1 MKKFFAEFKEFI
13 SRGNVVDLAVG
24 MIIGSAFTA
33 IVKSLVENIVTPLI
47 GVLLGGLDFSGLN
60 FTIGNAVIEIGL
72 FVNAVIT
79 FLLTAL
85 VLFCVVKTMN
95 RFKRKKEEEPKEEEP
110 APTPEDILLLQEI
123 RDLLKEQQSQAEAV
137 SSISAIPELCY
148 SFHRIKIMQSVRFY
162 PPGRP
167 HFLFLSTIRFPLC
180 RCHFS

>member
-1 MKKFFAEFKEFI
+1 MYEGWRGNTMKKFFAEFKEFI

-85 VLFCVVKTMN
+85 VLFCVVKAMN
-95 RFKRKKEEEPKEEEP
+95 RFKRKKEEES

-123 RDLLKEQQSQAEAV
+123 RDLLKEQQSQA
-137 SSISAIPELCY
+137 
-148 SFHRIKIMQSVRFY
+148 KQKQ
-162 PPGRP
+162 
-167 HFLFLSTIRFPLC
+167 
-180 RCHFS
+180 

>member
-60 FTIGNAVIEIGL
+60 ITIGDAAIEIGL
-72 FVNAVIT
+72 FVNAVVT
-79 FLLTAL
+79 FLLTAF

-95 RFKRKKEEEPKEEEP
+95 RFKRTKEEEPKEEEP

-123 RDLLKEQQSQAEAV
+123 RDLLKEQKSEN
-137 SSISAIPELCY
+137 
-148 SFHRIKIMQSVRFY
+148 R
-162 PPGRP
+162 
-167 HFLFLSTIRFPLC
+167 
-180 RCHFS
+180 

>member
-1 MKKFFAEFKEFI
+1 
-13 SRGNVVDLAVG
+13 

-47 GVLLGGLDFSGLN
+47 GVLLGGLNFSGLN

-95 RFKRKKEEEPKEEEP
+95 RFKRKKEEEPKKEEP
-110 APTPEDILLLQEI
+110 APTPEDILLLQKI
-123 RDLLKEQQSQAEAV
+123 RDLLKEQQSQA
-137 SSISAIPELCY
+137 
-148 SFHRIKIMQSVRFY
+148 KQKQ
-162 PPGRP
+162 
-167 HFLFLSTIRFPLC
+167 
-180 RCHFS
+180 

>member
-60 FTIGNAVIEIGL
+60 FTIGDAAIEIGL
-72 FVNAVIT
+72 FINAVIT
-79 FLLTAL
+79 FLLTAF
-85 VLFCVVKTMN
+85 VLFCVVKAMN

-123 RDLLKEQQSQAEAV
+123 RDLLKEQQSQA
-137 SSISAIPELCY
+137 
-148 SFHRIKIMQSVRFY
+148 KQKQ
-162 PPGRP
+162 
-167 HFLFLSTIRFPLC
+167 
-180 RCHFS
+180 

>member
-95 RFKRKKEEEPKEEEP
+95 RFKRKKE
-110 APTPEDILLLQEI
+110 
-123 RDLLKEQQSQAEAV
+123 
-137 SSISAIPELCY
+137 
-148 SFHRIKIMQSVRFY
+148 
-162 PPGRP
+162 
-167 HFLFLSTIRFPLC
+167 
-180 RCHFS
+180 

>member
-85 VLFCVVKTMN
+85 VLFCVVKAMN
-95 RFKRKKEEEPKEEEP
+95 RFKRKTEEEPKEEGP

-123 RDLLKEQQSQAEAV
+123 RDLLKEQKSQT
-137 SSISAIPELCY
+137 
-148 SFHRIKIMQSVRFY
+148 K
-162 PPGRP
+162 
-167 HFLFLSTIRFPLC
+167 
-180 RCHFS
+180 

>member
-47 GVLLGGLDFSGLN
+47 GVLLGGLD

-123 RDLLKEQQSQAEAV
+123 RDLLKEQQSQA
-137 SSISAIPELCY
+137 
-148 SFHRIKIMQSVRFY
+148 KQKQ
-162 PPGRP
+162 
-167 HFLFLSTIRFPLC
+167 
-180 RCHFS
+180 

>member
-72 FVNAVIT
+72 FVHAVIT
-79 FLLTAL
+79 FLLAAL
-85 VLFCVVKTMN
+85 VLLCVGQDN
-95 RFKRKKEEEPKEEEP
+95 ES
-110 APTPEDILLLQEI
+110 L
-123 RDLLKEQQSQAEAV
+123 
-137 SSISAIPELCY
+137 
-148 SFHRIKIMQSVRFY
+148 
-162 PPGRP
+162 
-167 HFLFLSTIRFPLC
+167 
-180 RCHFS
+180 

>member
-85 VLFCVVKTMN
+85 VLFCVVKAMN
-95 RFKRKKEEEPKEEEP
+95 RFKRKKEEEPKEGES

-123 RDLLKEQQSQAEAV
+123 RDLLKEQQSQA
-137 SSISAIPELCY
+137 
-148 SFHRIKIMQSVRFY
+148 KQKQ
-162 PPGRP
+162 
-167 HFLFLSTIRFPLC
+167 
-180 RCHFS
+180 

>member
-79 FLLTAL
+79 FLLSCARA
-85 VLFCVVKTMN
+85 VLRGQDN
-95 RFKRKKEEEPKEEEP
+95 ES
-110 APTPEDILLLQEI
+110 L
-123 RDLLKEQQSQAEAV
+123 
-137 SSISAIPELCY
+137 
-148 SFHRIKIMQSVRFY
+148 
-162 PPGRP
+162 
-167 HFLFLSTIRFPLC
+167 
-180 RCHFS
+180 

>member
-123 RDLLKEQQSQAEAV
+123 RDLLKEQQSQAKQKQH
-137 SSISAIPELCY
+137 I
-148 SFHRIKIMQSVRFY
+148 RDTGIM
-162 PPGRP
+162 
-167 HFLFLSTIRFPLC
+167 L
-180 RCHFS
+180 

>member
-95 RFKRKKEEEPKEEEP
+95 RFKRAVSSK
-110 APTPEDILLLQEI
+110 
-123 RDLLKEQQSQAEAV
+123 AEAV

>member
-1 MKKFFAEFKEFI
+1 
-13 SRGNVVDLAVG
+13 

-85 VLFCVVKTMN
+85 VLFCVVKAMN
-95 RFKRKKEEEPKEEEP
+95 RFKRKKEEEPKEEES

-123 RDLLKEQQSQAEAV
+123 RDLLKEQQSQA
-137 SSISAIPELCY
+137 
-148 SFHRIKIMQSVRFY
+148 KQKQ
-162 PPGRP
+162 
-167 HFLFLSTIRFPLC
+167 
-180 RCHFS
+180 